1 MIRRHQSLLDAYAGD
16 GWRGAASQ
24 KPKPLGELALARE
37 KIFKGKVKIRE
48 LFKGLE
54 FDPNERAITPVEDEL
69 GETDAADI
77 FCSKCAMADDREED
91 DILLCD
97 GFCDRAYHQSCVV
110 PVVKTEDIPP
120 DDEGW
125 LCPLCDARVDVIYV
139 LNDEYEQDLGQKCV
153 AEDVFKAEAEMQ
165 EKGIVPGTAQF
176 AHAHEEAWPSDES
189 EDEDFDHGRASD
201 DGRDDENEA
210 LSGSARSSSEESS
223 SESESDL
230 IIEGPRRRT
239 KVEYGKVNSDMCG
252 DDEAYEGEAE
262 ELGWKRSNKT
272 KAEMLAALQN
282 KNVGSNAATSS
293 PKTGDKKRRKDNCND
308 NGTAEK
314 RHRARARFSSEQK
327 ATLERLFQTGTRVPK
342 SSALAEIA
350 ADVGASS
357 PSSIRIW
364 FMNRRRKDRT

>member
-1 MIRRHQSLLDAYAGD
+1 MDY
-16 GWRGAASQ
+16 
-24 KPKPLGELALARE
+24 
-37 KIFKGKVKIRE
+37 VK
-48 LFKGLE
+48 L
-54 FDPNERAITPVEDEL
+54 
-69 GETDAADI
+69 
-77 FCSKCAMADDREED
+77 
-91 DILLCD
+91 
-97 GFCDRAYHQSCVV
+97 
-110 PVVKTEDIPP
+110 
-120 DDEGW
+120 
-125 LCPLCDARVDVIYV
+125 
-139 LNDEYEQDLGQKCV
+139 
-153 AEDVFKAEAEMQ
+153 
-165 EKGIVPGTAQF
+165 
-176 AHAHEEAWPSDES
+176 
-189 EDEDFDHGRASD
+189 
-201 DGRDDENEA
+201 
-210 LSGSARSSSEESS
+210 
-223 SESESDL
+223 
-230 IIEGPRRRT
+230 
-239 KVEYGKVNSDMCG
+239 NSDMFG